1 MAEAGDQII
10 SPMES
15 SSAVVDR
22 GTIVSGSAISRE
34 VLSDALRSALEDAAV
49 RSVESMLALKIA
61 VELFTADLR
70 DAGMMPEAV
79 IIALKKI
86 MRSRT
91 DGAGIL
97 MREQIT
103 TWCIEEFYANQ
114 KA

>member
-10 SPMES
+10 NQMET

-22 GTIVSGSAISRE
+22 GTMVSGSTISRE
-34 VLSDALRSALEDAAV
+34 LLGDALRVALEDAAA

-70 DAGMMPEAV
+70 DGGMMPEAV

-86 MRSRT
+86 LRSRT

-97 MREQIT
+97 MREQVT
-103 TWCIEEFYANQ
+103 TWCIEEFYANT